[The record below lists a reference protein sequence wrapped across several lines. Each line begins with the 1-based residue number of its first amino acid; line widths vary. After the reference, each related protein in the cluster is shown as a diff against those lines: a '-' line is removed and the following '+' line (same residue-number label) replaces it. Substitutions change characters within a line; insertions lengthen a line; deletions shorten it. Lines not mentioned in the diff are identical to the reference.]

1 MKIYSVFAPEFK
13 PYGQI
18 VDGMEETIQELLSV
32 LKDAPQGAAV
42 DYVPEYEPLQALP
55 AMAEISEHCYGGMPV
70 QLGWCNGHNTKL
82 NCLEYHRDSEFNL
95 GTEDFILLLAKQ
107 DEIEDGVLDTA
118 KVKAFKVP
126 AGVLVEV
133 YATTLHYA
141 PCHCDPEKGF
151 RVLVALPMG
160 TNTDKPLMRDKSS
173 EDKRLWAR
181 NKWLLAHPDS
191 SEAKQGAY
199 IGLSGENIDSAEL
212 ISPRIH

>member
-1 MKIYSVFAPEFK
+1 MKIYSVYDPEFK

-18 VDGMEETIQELLSV
+18 VEGMEETIQEILNV
-32 LKDAPQGAAV
+32 LKDTPLLEGTG
-42 DYVPEYEPLQALP
+42 YVPEDPALQELP
-55 AMAEISEHCYGGMPV
+55 AMVEVSEHLYGGMPV

-107 DEIEDGVLDTA
+107 DELENGVLDTV

-141 PCHCDPEKGF
+141 PCHCDANKGL
-151 RVLVALPMG
+151 RVMIALPLG
-160 TNTDKPLMRDKSS
+160 TNTDKPMISNKSS
-173 EDKRLWAR
+173 EDKRLWAC
-181 NKWLLAHPDS
+181 NKWLLSHPDS
-191 SEAKQGAY
+191 NEAQQGAY
-199 IGLSGENIDSAEL
+199 IGLTGKNIDIAKL
-212 ISPRIH
+212 I

>member
-1 MKIYSVFAPEFK
+1 MKIYSVSDPEFK

-18 VDGMEETIQELLSV
+18 VDGMDETVAELLSV
-32 LKDAPQGAAV
+32 LKDAPQGVGV
-42 DYVPEYEPLQALP
+42 DYVPEYAPLQELP
-55 AMAEISEHCYGGMPV
+55 AMVEISEHCYGGMPV

-107 DEIEDGVLDTA
+107 DEIENGVLDTA
-118 KVKAFKVP
+118 KVKAFRVP

-160 TNTDKPLMRDKSS
+160 TNTDKPAISNLST

-191 SEAKQGAY
+191 GEAKQGAY
-199 IGLSGENIDSAEL
+199 IGLSGVNIDIAK
-212 ISPRIH
+212 